1 MSMKN
6 PRNHSSPATLNELP
20 AVRREDR
27 ERIARINGAVRAAS
41 RDLRARH
48 PFLRHQDVIGLVL
61 LLLSVG
67 ASSAAAWGY
76 LAGWLPA
83 LATIVLV
90 AFGTSIVHEI
100 EHDLIHLQYFRKNRG
115 VHAAMMALCWLVRPN
130 TINPWLRKE
139 LHLHHHKM
147 SGTPTDLEER
157 AITNGEPFDLKR
169 LVMMADGVA
178 AMLFRLPPSRRA
190 RRMVVAKFIAGY
202 FPLGWLHFPLWY
214 AFLGVHAARAIWGDA
229 IASGFSPLFDA
240 AVVVWVAPNVLRSFC
255 LNFVSSSMHYYGDVT
270 PGNVLEQTQVLNAR
284 RFLPLQLFCF
294 NFGSTHAIHHFVAN
308 EPFYVRQWTAAA
320 AHTALR
326 ENGIR
331 FNDLGT
337 FRRANRRYER
347 APEATIDSKHTESAL
362 RRQPEGPLPSRP

>member
-1 MSMKN
+1 MKN
-6 PRNHSSPATLNELP
+6 RRNNSSPATLNEHP
-20 AVRREDR
+20 AAVRREDR
-27 ERIARINGAVRAAS
+27 ERIARINGAIRAAS
-41 RDLRARH
+41 RGLRARH
-48 PFLRHQDVIGLVL
+48 PFLKHQDAIGLIL

-67 ASSAAAWGY
+67 AAVAAGAAY
-76 LAGWLPA
+76 LGGWLPA
-83 LATIVLV
+83 WATIVLV
-90 AFGTSIVHEI
+90 AFATSIVHEI
-100 EHDLIHLQYFRKNRG
+100 EHDLIHLQYFRKNPV
-115 VHAAMMALCWLVRPN
+115 VHAGMMALGWLVRPN

-157 AITNGEPFDLKR
+157 AITNGESFDLKR

-178 AMLFRLPPSRRA
+178 ALLFRLPPSRRA

-214 AFLGVHAARAIWGDA
+214 GFLAVHAARAIWGNETFP
-229 IASGFSPLFDA
+229 GFSPAFDA
-240 AVVVWVAPNVLRSFC
+240 AVVVWAAPNVLRSFC

-320 AHTALR
+320 AHAALR
-326 ENGIR
+326 ENGIP

-337 FRRANRRYER
+337 FRRANRRYEK
-347 APEATIDSKHTESAL
+347 APAAVELTTRDEA
-362 RRQPEGPLPSRP
+362 PLPSRP